1 MIRERVRGPSLVSAL
16 LRELAE
22 GIEQGEVRIDDQNF
36 DVGRNVVAVADADP
50 ETGELLIV
58 VTGCAPLRPE
68 PACRDEVNYELA
80 CYGH

>member
-36 DVGRNVVAVADADP
+36 DVGRNVVAVADAYP
-50 ETGELLIV
+50 GTGELLIV
-58 VTGCAPLRPE
+58 IAGIAPVVSD
-68 PACRDEVNYELA
+68 AAGRDEAEYELA
-80 CYGH
+80 YSSN